1 MFDLEELAIT
11 AGYVGLFIIIFAETG
26 LLVGFF
32 LPGDSLLV
40 TTGILAERGHFSLVV
55 LIPLLI
61 VAAIAGDATG
71 YQIGKAAG
79 PRMFRRDD
87 SRWFH
92 RRHLERAQAFYDRH
106 GGKTIVIARFL
117 AIVRTFA
124 PTVAGA
130 AAMPYPRFAV
140 FNVVGGAAWVVSML
154 LLGYAFGS
162 ALPNP
167 DLLLLPAIGLVI
179 LASLAPGAWHL
190 YRERRRS
197 APEPTRD

>member
-11 AGYVGLFIIIFAETG
+11 AGYIGLFIIVFAETG
-26 LLVGFF
+26 LLIGFF

-40 TTGILAERGHFSLVV
+40 TTGLLAERGHFNLWI
-55 LIPLLI
+55 LIPLLVI
-61 VAAIAGDATG
+61 AAIAGDATG
-71 YQIGKAAG
+71 YQIGRAAG
-79 PRMFRRDD
+79 PRIFHRED

-92 RRHLERAQAFYDRH
+92 RRHLERAQGFYDRH

-117 AIVRTFA
+117 AVIRTFA

-130 AAMPYPRFAV
+130 AGMPYHRFAL
-140 FNVVGGAAWVVSML
+140 FNVTGGALWVASML

-167 DLLLLPAIGLVI
+167 DLFFIPAVGVVVLV
-179 LASLAPGAWHL
+179 SVAPGAWHL
-190 YRERRRS
+190 YREHRRAS
-197 APEPTRD
+197 AERTPD